1 MTGGGGGGGLG
12 GPLCSLLIVLVGI
25 VTGSVAGKDHG
36 DDGEYTIPDPPAVD
50 QYRGNTEKSRMN
62 DSKASIP
69 L

>member
-36 DDGEYTIPDPPAVD
+36 DDGEYTIPDPPVVD
-50 QYRGNTEKSRMN
+50 QYRGNTENERFQAINS
-62 DSKASIP
+62 SLI
-69 L
+69 